1 MPQRR
6 TDVGVLSIVCAA
18 GFLDN
23 EALARSSSCHRSVYL
38 VCEKELRPAVK
49 KKRYRLFRR
58 VQNATVDRLG
68 WEERT
73 DLRELE
79 IIRHNLNNS
88 WSRWLETALDLGY
101 GFIDYQLWESALRK
115 QNSVAYLQFLV
126 EIGGR
131 EKHKYSRQ
139 SLRSFRQLTAD
150 QRSDRARYSTRGR
163 WLFLR
168 D

>member
-1 MPQRR
+1 MAQRR

-38 VCEKELRPAVK
+38 VCQKELRPAVK

-68 WEERT
+68 WDERA
-73 DLRELE
+73 DLRDFE
-79 IIRHNLNNS
+79 IICRNLNNS
-88 WSRWLETALDLGY
+88 WSRWLETRLDLGY

-115 QNSVAYLQFLV
+115 QNSVA
-126 EIGGR
+126 
-131 EKHKYSRQ
+131 
-139 SLRSFRQLTAD
+139 
-150 QRSDRARYSTRGR
+150 
-163 WLFLR
+163 
-168 D
+168 

>member
-1 MPQRR
+1 MA
-6 TDVGVLSIVCAA
+6 VGVLSIVCAA
-18 GFLDN
+18 GFLDY
-23 EALARSSSCHRSVYL
+23 EALARSGSCHRSVYK
-38 VCEKELRPAVK
+38 VCEKELEPAVK

-58 VQNATVDRLG
+58 IQNATVDRLG
-68 WEERT
+68 VDERA

-79 IIRHNLNNS
+79 IIRRNLNTS
-88 WSRWLETALDLGY
+88 WSRWLETRLALGD

-115 QNSVAYLQFLV
+115 QNPVAYLQFLV

-139 SLRSFRQLTAD
+139 SLHSFRQLTAD
-150 QRSDRARYSTRGR
+150 QLSDRTRFNTRGR

>member
-1 MPQRR
+1 MA
-6 TDVGVLSIVCAA
+6 VGVLSIVCAA
-18 GFLDN
+18 GFLN
-23 EALARSSSCHRSVYL
+23 YEALARSSSCHRTVYQ
-38 VCEKELRPAVK
+38 VCEKELAPAVK

-58 VQNATVDRLG
+58 IQNATVDRLG
-68 WEERT
+68 LDERA

-79 IIRHNLNNS
+79 IIRRNLNNS
-88 WSRWLETALDLGY
+88 WSRWVESRLALGY
-101 GFIDYQLWESALRK
+101 GFIDFQLWESALRK

-126 EIGGR
+126 EVGGR

-150 QRSDRARYSTRGR
+150 QLSDRTRFSTRGR